1 MGGLGGEGRRF
12 LVLGILLAVIF
23 VAFWQFS
30 YKPQKERITQK
41 ERQLE
46 KLRRERDRKRK
57 LAAQLEKY
65 RAELKEI
72 EKKLTQI
79 TSRLPEE
86 KEIPV
91 LLKTIS
97 FVGKGVGL
105 RIESFRPREEK
116 QGEFFAEVPFEMD
129 LAGGYHQIGMFFYQV
144 GRLPRIVTIKDFSFR
159 PLEQEPGTGSVI
171 LKAHCTGATYYFL
184 PQPKVKPKAQAES
197 KKVKR
202 KKKSRR

>member
-1 MGGLGGEGRRF
+1 MDLGRGEGKRF

-23 VAFWQFS
+23 VAFWQLS
-30 YKPQKERITQK
+30 YRPQRDRIAQK

-46 KLRRERDRKRK
+46 KLKRERDRKRK
-57 LAAQLEKY
+57 LASQLEKY

-72 EKKLTQI
+72 ERKLALI

-105 RIESFRPREEK
+105 QIESFRPKEEK

-159 PLEQEPGTGSVI
+159 PLEEKPGEGVV
-171 LKAHCTGATYYFL
+171 LKAHCIGATYYFL
-184 PQPKVKPKAQAES
+184 PQPKTKPKVQKGS
-197 KKVKR
+197 KKV